1 MKESLGRRI
10 QRQYRTHLISFAA
23 GVLVGVMFADWL
35 RSIVTILFVL
45 VVLGAMYF
53 IWVYFD
59 KLKKQ

>member
-1 MKESLGRRI
+1 MNQGLGQRLW
-10 QRQYRTHLISFAA
+10 RQYRGHLLSFAA

-35 RSIVTILFVL
+35 RSLVTILFVL
-45 VVLGAMYF
+45 GVLGAMYF

>member
-10 QRQYRTHLISFAA
+10 QRQYRTHLVSFAA

-35 RSIVTILFVL
+35 RGIVTALFVL
-45 VVLGAMYF
+45 LVLLALYF

-59 KLKKQ
+59 NLKKQ